1 MKYRSRDEIT
11 ATILQSAA
19 VRDGITRTKIMYNSF
34 LSYTQL
40 LYYLDY
46 LISNELLD
54 YDEQGRKY
62 NITAKGLEFL
72 DAYNKMVDLLTIP
85 DLSASPT
92 SSYSDLG

>member
-19 VRDGITRTKIMYNSF
+19 VRDGITRTKIMYNSL

-46 LISNELLD
+46 LCTNVLLD
-54 YDEQGRKY
+54 HDRQNKKY

-72 DAYNKMVDLLTIP
+72 DAYNKMADLLKLP
-85 DLSASPT
+85 DLSASPKF
-92 SSYSDLG
+92 

>member
-1 MKYRSRDEIT
+1 MMKYRSRDEIT

-46 LISNELLD
+46 LCTNELLD
-54 YDEQGRKY
+54 HDRQNMKY

-72 DAYNKMVDLLTIP
+72 NAYNKMADLLKLP
-85 DLSASPT
+85 DLSASP
-92 SSYSDLG
+92 SKF

>member
-11 ATILQSAA
+11 AAILQSAA
-19 VRDGITRTKIMYNSF
+19 VKDGITRTKIMYHSF

-46 LISNELLD
+46 LCANELLD
-54 YDEQGRKY
+54 NDLQNKKY

-72 DAYNKMVDLLTIP
+72 DAFNKMADLMKLP
-85 DLSASPT
+85 DLSASLRK
-92 SSYSDLG
+92 Y